1 MGVDPDEF
9 ADLASSPNVAALLI
23 STHNGMAL
31 TYAEKLLDELRQRSA
46 APRILMGGVLNQDYE
61 GQELPIDVR
70 DDLRR
75 LGIVVCDD
83 VDQIYEALQGVR

>member
-1 MGVDPDEF
+1 
-9 ADLASSPNVAALLI
+9 
-23 STHNGMAL
+23 
-31 TYAEKLLDELRQRSA
+31 
-46 APRILMGGVLNQDYE
+46 MGGVLNQDYE
-61 GQELPIDVR
+61 GQELPIDVE